1 LKISFKKIR
10 IYIKNDLF
18 RSQITGYCH
27 DGVKHH
33 RYFSQHGGN
42 IYGVLHHHDK
52 KINNLIPVDIWFELS
67 ELQIE
72 KSLENIKKELTE
84 KNIQI
89 TKISV
94 GSKNKILTFILTG
107 HVFDTDIT
115 ETIKR
120 LDSKNIKVLDLHAK
134 FTEVDE
140 ISSVM
145 MKVEFPE
152 VMTNFELINEIEK
165 ICKEKNLFL
174 IRT

>member
-1 LKISFKKIR
+1 MIYLEVKLPDIPGSLIELIKPISQ
-10 IYIKNDLF
+10 N
-18 RSQITGYCH
+18 
-27 DGVKHH
+27 
-33 RYFSQHGGN
+33 GGN
-42 IYGVLHHHDK
+42 IHGVLHHHDK
-52 KINNLIPVDIWFELS
+52 KLNNMIPVDIWFELS
-67 ELQIE
+67 EELIE
-72 KSLENIKKELTE
+72 ISLENIKKNLAEN
-84 KNIQI
+84 NIQL

-94 GSKNKILTFILTG
+94 DSKNKILTFILTG

-120 LDSKNIKVLDLHAK
+120 LDSKSIKVLELHAK

-152 VMTNFELINEIEK
+152 VITKFELTTEIEK

-174 IRT
+174 IRS

>member
-1 LKISFKKIR
+1 M
-10 IYIKNDLF
+10 IYLEVKLPDIPGTLIELIKP
-18 RSQITGYCH
+18 I
-27 DGVKHH
+27 
-33 RYFSQHGGN
+33 SQHGGN

-52 KINNLIPVDIWFELS
+52 KINNMIPVDIWFELS
-67 ELQIE
+67 EELIQA
-72 KSLENIKKELTE
+72 SLENIKKDLVQ

-89 TKISV
+89 SKISV
-94 GSKNKILTFILTG
+94 GSKNKLLTFIITG

-115 ETIKR
+115 DTIKR

-145 MKVEFPE
+145 MKVEFPDI
-152 VMTNFELINEIEK
+152 MTKLELLHEIEK

-174 IRT
+174 IRS